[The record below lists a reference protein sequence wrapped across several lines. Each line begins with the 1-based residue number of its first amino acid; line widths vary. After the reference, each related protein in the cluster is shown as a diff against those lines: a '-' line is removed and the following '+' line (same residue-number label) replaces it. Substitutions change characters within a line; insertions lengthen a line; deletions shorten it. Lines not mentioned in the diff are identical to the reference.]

1 MRKIL
6 NSIRLK
12 LIRLL
17 GGYDMNEIVSH
28 QYKITPMRISRI
40 TAEMNLDTSIE
51 QFSAE
56 MEMWAKSRIAEQ
68 LGDRLMEENLI
79 VFDKSYTREPNRMQ
93 VRGTI
98 EVCNK

>member
-17 GGYDMNEIVSH
+17 GGYDMDEIVSH
-28 QYKITPMRISRI
+28 QYKITPMQISRI
-40 TAEMNLDTSIE
+40 TAVVNLDTSIE
-51 QFSAE
+51 QFSEE

-79 VFDKSYTREPNRMQ
+79 VFDRSYTREPNRMQ

>member
-17 GGYDMNEIVSH
+17 GGYNMNEIVSH
-28 QYKITPMRISRI
+28 QYKITPMQISRI
-40 TAEMNLDTSIE
+40 TAVVNLDTSIE
-51 QFSAE
+51 QFSEE
-56 MEMWAKSRIAEQ
+56 MEMWTKSRIAEQ